1 MATRSRLAVVLLLTL
16 AMAMVAESSF
26 SHLDSTTMAFKV
38 QGSNDNN
45 IGHVGDMLFEDEEMM
60 MPSESAR
67 RTLDERDHIGYRALR
82 ANNIPCD
89 QRGASYY
96 ECNRMSKINPYRRG
110 CQRITGCGRTNS

>member
-1 MATRSRLAVVLLLTL
+1 MATRSRLTVVLLLTL

-26 SHLDSTTMAFKV
+26 SHLDSTTMAIKV
-38 QGSNDNN
+38 QGSNDSN